1 MTPKVSVIVPVYNS
15 EQYLPQMLDS
25 VLTQTLRDI
34 EIICVDDG
42 SADRSCEILKDYAEN
57 DARIRLFSQQHANAG
72 EARNVGLD
80 HAEGEYLI
88 FLDADDF
95 FEKEMLEE
103 CVAVLEREN
112 SDIVIFS
119 AIQYDDRTGE
129 STPLARSL
137 RKDYLPDHIPFT
149 PAEMQ
154 KYLFNAFQNWPWNKV
169 FRRSFIERE
178 NIRFQS
184 IQRTND
190 MAFVCEAL
198 AKAGLISIL
207 DREFTHYRIGTS
219 SNLQATNHLAPRA
232 FWEAYLE
239 TRKRLIDAQ
248 LYEQFEQSYV
258 NWVIEGAL
266 YNIRVN
272 KQADAKEYARGIVK
286 FEGEKEFGFLQHE
299 REYYYKP
306 QQYDEYSKILETDN
320 VGALQKEIA
329 ALKADNKKLKDE
341 NKKLR
346 DDAKK
351 QKANIYRL
359 KKIIQDMKK
368 SVSFRIGRVI
378 TWVPRKIKKVLQNKK
393 TENRS

>member
-1 MTPKVSVIVPVYNS
+1 MTPRVSVIVPVYNS
-15 EQYLPQMLDS
+15 EPYLPQMLDS
-25 VLTQTLRDI
+25 VLAQTLQEI

-42 SADRSCEILKDYAEN
+42 STDRSGEILKDYAER
-57 DARIRLFSQQHANAG
+57 DARIRVLFQQHANAG
-72 EARNVGLD
+72 AARNLGLD
-80 HAEGEYLI
+80 HAEGQYLI

-103 CVAVLEREN
+103 CIAVFEREN
-112 SDIVIFS
+112 SDIVVFS

-129 STPLARSL
+129 SKPLHRSL
-137 RKDYLPDHIPFT
+137 RKDYLPDHVPFT

-178 NIRFQS
+178 NIRFQC

-198 AKAGLISIL
+198 AKAGSISIL
-207 DREFTHYRIGTS
+207 DKAFTHYRIGTS

-239 TRKRLIDAQ
+239 TRKRLIDAG
-248 LYEQFEQSYV
+248 LYEQFEQSYT

-272 KQADAKEYARGIVK
+272 KQADAKQYARGIIK

-306 QQYDEYSKILETDN
+306 QQYDEYRQILETDS
-320 VGALQKEIA
+320 VDVLQKEIA
-329 ALKADNKKLKDE
+329 ALKADNKKLKDDV
-341 NKKLR
+341 KKVKTDNDR
-346 DDAKK
+346 
-351 QKANIYRL
+351 Q
-359 KKIIQDMKK
+359 KKIIRDLKK

-378 TWVPRKIKKVLQNKK
+378 TWVPRKIKKALQNSKA
-393 TENRS
+393 

>member
-15 EQYLPQMLDS
+15 EQYLRQMLDS
-25 VLTQTLRDI
+25 VLSQTLQEI
-34 EIICVDDG
+34 EVICVDDG
-42 SADRSCEILKDYAEN
+42 STDQSPAILNEYAEK
-57 DARIRLFSQQHANAG
+57 DERVRLLFQQHANAG
-72 EARNVGLD
+72 EARNTGLD
-80 HAEGEYLI
+80 HARGDYLI

-95 FEKEMLEE
+95 FEEEMLEA
-103 CVAVLEREN
+103 CVAKLEEDS

-137 RKDYLPDHIPFT
+137 RKDYLPDHVPFIP
-149 PAEMQ
+149 ADMR
-154 KYLFNAFQNWPWNKV
+154 KYLFNAFQNWPWNKM
-169 FRRSFIERE
+169 FRRAFIERE

-286 FEGEKEFGFLQHE
+286 FEGEKEFGFLQYE

-306 QQYDEYSKILETDN
+306 QQYDEYSKILETDS
-320 VGALQKEIA
+320 VEALQKEIT
-329 ALKADNKKLKDE
+329 ALKADIKKLKDDNKKLKD
-341 NKKLR
+341 
-346 DDAKK
+346 DVKK
-351 QKANIYRL
+351 QKEKTDRQ
-359 KKIIQDMKK
+359 KKINQDLKN
-368 SVSFRIGRVI
+368 SISFRIGRVI
-378 TWVPRKIKKVLQNKK
+378 TWVPRKIKKALQNKRAG
-393 TENRS
+393 NRI